1 MTGTDL
7 MEPEQQYQFEA
18 ELWVYAGAK
27 AAWHFITVPADIS
40 HSLSFFAGSTN
51 GFGSIRV
58 RVGIGESRWETSV
71 FPDKASGCYFL
82 PVKAAVRKAERI
94 STGDRVEVE
103 LSTG

>member
-1 MTGTDL
+1 
-7 MEPEQQYQFEA
+7 MEPEQHHHFEA
-18 ELWVYAGAK
+18 DLWLYPGAK

-40 HSLSFFAGSTN
+40 RSLRFFAGQTN

-58 RVGIGESRWETSV
+58 RVRIGETVWETSV

-82 PVKAAVRKAERI
+82 PVKAAVRKAERM
-94 STGDRVEVE
+94 STGDRVKVE